1 MSYQS
6 VVNLIRDTANEV
18 NPNGLFTHGRRSD
31 FSLEFSEVFPQIH
44 LEPFRGNI
52 DKTNSQFET
61 YTINLW
67 FLQQDSP
74 ESSNEKREEIIAEMD
89 ELCHDFINAIFTAD
103 NFTSTGFE
111 TVPNYRI
118 LSGVTSGYLLTFK
131 LSTYTSPC

>member
-1 MSYQS
+1 
-6 VVNLIRDTANEV
+6 
-18 NPNGLFTHGRRSD
+18 
-31 FSLEFSEVFPQIH
+31 
-44 LEPFRGNI
+44 
-52 DKTNSQFET
+52 
-61 YTINLW
+61 
-67 FLQQDSP
+67 
-74 ESSNEKREEIIAEMD
+74 MD